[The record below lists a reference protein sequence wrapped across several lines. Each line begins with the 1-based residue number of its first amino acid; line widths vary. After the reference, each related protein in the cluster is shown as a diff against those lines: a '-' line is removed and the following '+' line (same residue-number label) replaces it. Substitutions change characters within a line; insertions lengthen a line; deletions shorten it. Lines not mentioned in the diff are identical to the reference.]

1 MNCKHRITIFAAI
14 MTTSFTASAQEV
26 FEKVDPQGGVEFSDQ
41 PSPGAKAIDV
51 KPNVV
56 NVTPVKPI
64 QPTAPASSAGGKGTP
79 ASSAQPEEI
88 RDVGTSNIYDDD
100 EKRENLKERHEELKD
115 REKPVQLP
123 ANKGAGKKAVRGSTQ
138 AR

>member
-1 MNCKHRITIFAAI
+1 MPPTRLTVHFLNEPWEGL
-14 MTTSFTASAQEV
+14 SAV
-26 FEKVDPQGGVEFSDQ
+26 APLFG
-41 PSPGAKAIDV
+41 PSPRFCSLATL
-51 KPNVV
+51 P
-56 NVTPVKPI
+56 PFP
-64 QPTAPASSAGGKGTP
+64 SAGGKGTP